1 MSKTY
6 VKLPYETLVSLIASD
21 IRLDALD
28 LAHVEQWDMYG
39 CNFDDTVQEYI
50 NKCREI
56 FKDLERKYYTFEEAA
71 DIFIRACAKEGKLF
85 EIIEEE

>member
-28 LAHVEQWDMYG
+28 CAGVDNWHMYG
-39 CNFDDTVQEYI
+39 CNFDDIKQEYI
-50 NKCREI
+50 EKCRSTL
-56 FKDLERKYYTFEEAA
+56 DLGRRWYDFDEVAE
-71 DIFIRACAKEGKLF
+71 IFIRACAKEGKLF